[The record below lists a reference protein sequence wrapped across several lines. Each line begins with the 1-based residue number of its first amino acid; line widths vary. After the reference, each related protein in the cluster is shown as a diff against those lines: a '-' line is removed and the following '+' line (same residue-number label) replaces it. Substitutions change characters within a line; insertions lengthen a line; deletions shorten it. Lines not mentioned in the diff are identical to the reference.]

1 MRQIAI
7 SYRDT
12 INVEDGYYL
21 SLNNGDYGTIRGK
34 GKHIEI
40 YAHAVALCRVC
51 RSSDNSTVDEFIFVG
66 TEENV
71 FPQE

>member
-12 INVEDGYYL
+12 IDVDAEYYL
-21 SLNNGDYGTIRGK
+21 ILNNGDYGTIRGK

-40 YAHAVALCRVC
+40 FLHQVALCRVC
-51 RSSDNSTVDEFIFVG
+51 RALDNSVVDEFIFVG
-66 TEENV
+66 NEENV
-71 FPQE
+71 QPQE